1 MLRFNALPNM
11 KQPKV
16 KYCIVCQAEFKQYKS
31 TEKVCSLKCAIKHA
45 KNVSKEVKLQE
56 YSKALR
62 NDLSKPKAK
71 KKSYKEL
78 LQDQVN
84 KLARKIDEYFGYLC
98 IDCGNYFTGQIHG
111 AHFHNVQG
119 NENIRFNLN
128 NIHSARAHCNTYS
141 SEHKVGYRQGLI
153 ERYGQEYFDMVNE
166 ELSVQY
172 AYLGLTEVEIKAALK
187 IVRKLNREFN
197 QHTQGNDLDGSMM
210 RSYFNDKIGIYR

>member
-1 MLRFNALPNM
+1 M

-31 TEKVCSLKCAIKHA
+31 TEKVCSLKCAIEHA

-71 KKSYKEL
+71 KKSSKEL
-78 LQDQVN
+78 LQIEIN
-84 KLARKIDEYFGYLC
+84 KLARKVDEYFGYLC
-98 IDCGNYFTGQIHG
+98 IDCGNYFSGQIHG

-119 NENIRFNLN
+119 NENIRFNLH

-153 ERYGQEYFDMVNE
+153 ERYGEEYLEYVE
-166 ELSVQY
+166 TE
-172 AYLGLTEVEIKAALK
+172 LGLEYKVLKISEVEIKAALK

-197 QHTQGNDLDGSMM
+197 LHTEGNDLDGSMM
-210 RSYFNDKIGIYR
+210 RSYFNNLIGIYK